1 MLNKLIILKAI
12 LENKNPLLVLLE
24 SKILDESF
32 SEWAKNEVELAGLL
46 KEDSDYNGMI
56 GQSLMDL
63 IELFSNQ
70 GHSGTSAALVAEIFN
85 KLVQWDPLTECDHSD
100 YLDTSIYTGEPG
112 KLFQCKRCPHMF
124 SEDRKNWYSVKESE
138 GKS

>member
-1 MLNKLIILKAI
+1 MMSKLITLKAI